1 MQSTGPVRRWD
12 VRRET
17 GPRMSPLSR
26 FTSHGGGMAQ
36 PVRPS
41 KAMNTRPDS
50 QDLFVPVLAW
60 LGRRP
65 SLAEL
70 RTWHE
75 ALRAA
80 VANLM
85 PVDLLAC
92 WLYPTRGGSVLVGPA
107 ALADDQLVAPPAE
120 PLVAQEAL
128 FALEDRI
135 ARGGYRSVMAI
146 PIRAEVQ
153 DVGLLVVGSF
163 KADAYELASQRA
175 LHRVSAQI
183 AISCRRLAAQSWV
196 IPNPAS
202 EERNAIIAGVTEGL
216 LDAMAR
222 ARDGSELVQL
232 CSDALANQIPHDR
245 LELLAAAP
253 APDCWTLLGLDRTA
267 APRLRVDADVGDAI
281 DGLVHYFGARE
292 ILRIGDLRTI
302 ERTWPASADLRGAE
316 RVRSVLAARL
326 EVAGEFVGWLTMA
339 SETADWFRT
348 DDEPVVRLAARILAA
363 RVAAWEA
370 RAELAGAWN

>member
-1 MQSTGPVRRWD
+1 MQTA
-12 VRRET
+12 
-17 GPRMSPLSR
+17 PLL
-26 FTSHGGGMAQ
+26 TSHRSGTSGDGSTRLPPAVFGRMAR
-36 PVRPS
+36 PVRPYG
-41 KAMNTRPDS
+41 AMTTDPPP

-60 LGRRP
+60 PGRRP

-85 PVDLLAC
+85 PVDLFAC
-92 WLYPTRGGSVLVGPA
+92 WLYPARGGSVLVGPA
-107 ALADDQLVAPPAE
+107 ALADDHLVAPPAE

-135 ARGGYRSVMAI
+135 VRGGYQSVMAI

-163 KADAYELASQRA
+163 KTDAYGLMSQRA
-175 LHRVSAQI
+175 LHRVAAQI
-183 AISCRRLAAQSWV
+183 ASSCRRLAAQPWV
-196 IPNPAS
+196 IPYPAG
-202 EERNAIIAGVTEGL
+202 EDRNAIIAGVTEGL

-222 ARDGSELVQL
+222 SRDGSELVQL
-232 CSDALANQIPHDR
+232 CSDALSNQLPHDR

-253 APDCWTLLGLDRTA
+253 APDCWTLLGLDRTG
-267 APRLRVDADVGDAI
+267 APRLRVDTDVGDAI
-281 DGLVHYFGARE
+281 DGLVHHFGARE
-292 ILRIGDLRTI
+292 LLRIGDLRTI
-302 ERTWPASADLRGAE
+302 ERAWPASADVRGAE

-326 EVAGEFVGWLTMA
+326 EVAGEFVGWLSLA
-339 SETADWFRT
+339 SETPDWFRAE
-348 DDEPVVRLAARILAA
+348 DEPVARLAARILAA

-370 RAELAGAWN
+370 RAELAGAWG